1 MRHFQGQVGAWIGIG
16 ICFFL
21 LVGTIAARTATEG
34 SLAASAGEQMTT
46 DLYQQAAKIFLP
58 AAFYEQEDESAVS
71 WLLGQM
77 QHVLPVYAY
86 MGERRQTAGTLESS
100 LGYYEV
106 LAKEASV
113 NLNLSDFALFLSV
126 MKNKKA
132 FQNVLEIILDE
143 PIDLEEVKVEEVIL
157 NSRGQRAIR
166 LDAWARSSDK
176 RQFAVEMQN
185 DTEKDDVR
193 KRSRFYQGLM
203 DVPILKSGK
212 QTQYRWLPAT
222 VVIFITMD
230 DIFGMDRAMYTFT
243 ECCRELPELEL
254 GDGVTKIFCNM
265 TSKNG
270 REELVSMLQYMKR
283 TDLKNPDITDRSER
297 LIELDEVVQEVKSSE
312 EWEEVEMSLLQ
323 TGLSRGEEI
332 GKEIGEKIGKE
343 IGEKIGKEIGEKVGK
358 EIGEK
363 IGRKAAIAQASLNM
377 YARGMKISDA
387 AAILSE
393 DEAVIEDI
401 YKMAEKRPEC
411 TVEDVMEEVFGV
423 PRMSTPHPEEPHD
436 QEQGRPD

>member
-1 MRHFQGQVGAWIGIG
+1 M
-16 ICFFL
+16 
-21 LVGTIAARTATEG
+21 
-34 SLAASAGEQMTT
+34 
-46 DLYQQAAKIFLP
+46 
-58 AAFYEQEDESAVS
+58 
-71 WLLGQM
+71 
-77 QHVLPVYAY
+77 
-86 MGERRQTAGTLESS
+86 
-100 LGYYEV
+100 
-106 LAKEASV
+106 
-113 NLNLSDFALFLSV
+113 
-126 MKNKKA
+126 
-132 FQNVLEIILDE
+132 LEIILDE

-332 GKEIGEKIGKE
+332 GKEIGGKDRKGNRRKDRKGNWREGWEGNWRKDREKSCY
-343 IGEKIGKEIGEKVGK
+343 
-358 EIGEK
+358 
-363 IGRKAAIAQASLNM
+363 RQASLNM

>member
-1 MRHFQGQVGAWIGIG
+1 
-16 ICFFL
+16 
-21 LVGTIAARTATEG
+21 
-34 SLAASAGEQMTT
+34 MTGNGKENGFRE
-46 DLYQQAAKIFLP
+46 A
-58 AAFYEQEDESAVS
+58 EAV
-71 WLLGQM
+71 L
-77 QHVLPVYAY
+77 
-86 MGERRQTAGTLESS
+86 
-100 LGYYEV
+100 

-254 GDGVTKIFCNM
+254 GDGVTKF
-265 TSKNG
+265 S
-270 REELVSMLQYMKR
+270 
-283 TDLKNPDITDRSER
+283 
-297 LIELDEVVQEVKSSE
+297 
-312 EWEEVEMSLLQ
+312 
-323 TGLSRGEEI
+323 
-332 GKEIGEKIGKE
+332 
-343 IGEKIGKEIGEKVGK
+343 
-358 EIGEK
+358 
-363 IGRKAAIAQASLNM
+363 
-377 YARGMKISDA
+377 
-387 AAILSE
+387 
-393 DEAVIEDI
+393 VI
-401 YKMAEKRPEC
+401 
-411 TVEDVMEEVFGV
+411 
-423 PRMSTPHPEEPHD
+423 
-436 QEQGRPD
+436 

>member
-1 MRHFQGQVGAWIGIG
+1 
-16 ICFFL
+16 
-21 LVGTIAARTATEG
+21 
-34 SLAASAGEQMTT
+34 MTGNGKENGFRE
-46 DLYQQAAKIFLP
+46 A
-58 AAFYEQEDESAVS
+58 EAV
-71 WLLGQM
+71 L
-77 QHVLPVYAY
+77 
-86 MGERRQTAGTLESS
+86 
-100 LGYYEV
+100 

-243 ECCRELPELEL
+243 ECGRELPELEL

-283 TDLKNPDITDRSER
+283 TDLKNPDITDRSDR

-363 IGRKAAIAQASLNM
+363 IGRKAVVAQASLNM
-377 YARGMKISDA
+377 YARGMEASDA

>member
-1 MRHFQGQVGAWIGIG
+1 
-16 ICFFL
+16 
-21 LVGTIAARTATEG
+21 
-34 SLAASAGEQMTT
+34 MTGNGKENGFRE
-46 DLYQQAAKIFLP
+46 A
-58 AAFYEQEDESAVS
+58 EAV
-71 WLLGQM
+71 L
-77 QHVLPVYAY
+77 
-86 MGERRQTAGTLESS
+86 
-100 LGYYEV
+100 

-143 PIDLEEVKVEEVIL
+143 
-157 NSRGQRAIR
+157 
-166 LDAWARSSDK
+166 
-176 RQFAVEMQN
+176 
-185 DTEKDDVR
+185 
-193 KRSRFYQGLM
+193 
-203 DVPILKSGK
+203 PILKSGK

-343 IGEKIGKEIGEKVGK
+343 IGEKVGK

-363 IGRKAAIAQASLNM
+363 IGRKAVVAQASLNM

-423 PRMSTPHPEEPHD
+423 PRMSIPHPEEPHD

>member
-1 MRHFQGQVGAWIGIG
+1 
-16 ICFFL
+16 
-21 LVGTIAARTATEG
+21 
-34 SLAASAGEQMTT
+34 
-46 DLYQQAAKIFLP
+46 
-58 AAFYEQEDESAVS
+58 
-71 WLLGQM
+71 
-77 QHVLPVYAY
+77 
-86 MGERRQTAGTLESS
+86 
-100 LGYYEV
+100 
-106 LAKEASV
+106 
-113 NLNLSDFALFLSV
+113 
-126 MKNKKA
+126 
-132 FQNVLEIILDE
+132 
-143 PIDLEEVKVEEVIL
+143 
-157 NSRGQRAIR
+157 
-166 LDAWARSSDK
+166 
-176 RQFAVEMQN
+176 
-185 DTEKDDVR
+185 
-193 KRSRFYQGLM
+193 
-203 DVPILKSGK
+203 
-212 QTQYRWLPAT
+212 
-222 VVIFITMD
+222 
-230 DIFGMDRAMYTFT
+230 
-243 ECCRELPELEL
+243 
-254 GDGVTKIFCNM
+254 
-265 TSKNG
+265 
-270 REELVSMLQYMKR
+270 MLQYMKR

-343 IGEKIGKEIGEKVGK
+343 IGEKIGREIGEKVGK